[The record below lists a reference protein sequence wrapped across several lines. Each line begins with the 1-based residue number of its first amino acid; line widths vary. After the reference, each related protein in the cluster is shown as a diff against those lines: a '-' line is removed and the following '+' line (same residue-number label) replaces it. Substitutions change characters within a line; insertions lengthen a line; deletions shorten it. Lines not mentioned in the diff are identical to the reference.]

1 MMRECKRLMKR
12 LYVMDLPENVVGSIL
27 ENRGRLMLKFAHNE
41 KYGKRA
47 DFRTFG
53 EKESDAPNIVTLP
66 EGSWNIDSY
75 IISQRP
81 NH

>member
-12 LYVMDLPENVVGSIL
+12 LYVMDSPENVVGSIL

-47 DFRTFG
+47 EIWTFG
-53 EKESDAPNIVTLP
+53 EKSPMLP
-66 EGSWNIDSY
+66 
-75 IISQRP
+75 IS
-81 NH
+81 